1 MLICWPGMVYRLRVS
16 PSITRVVDWRHK
28 KDLNRCQSF
37 WASVSGDTELSSTTI
52 QEPFFLPLSRRS
64 RSLCWAIAVQKEEVL
79 AGFQRL
85 TQVVGRWIAAVRPY
99 WSDAHFIV
107 VVMYAAASK
116 AVATSAR
123 FTYVR
128 TWPGLF
134 CFIWCNCASVGHNQ
148 REHAPIVHRSFLDG

>member
-1 MLICWPGMVYRLRVS
+1 MLIWWPGMVYRLRVS

-52 QEPFFLPLSRRS
+52 QQLFFLPLSRRS
-64 RSLCWAIAVQKEEVL
+64 CSLCWAIAVQKKEVL

-107 VVMYAAASK
+107 VVMYAAASMWGCGDIR
-116 AVATSAR
+116 ALHLC
-123 FTYVR
+123 TYMAGFV
-128 TWPGLF
+128 LF
-134 CFIWCNCASVGHNQ
+134 HLVQLRQ
-148 REHAPIVHRSFLDG
+148 RWS